1 MFDGRRSI
9 CIAADS
15 GEGRPFARARDRAKQ
30 RLGVVMI
37 PAQMTTATAPVPPT
51 PVAPGPPAPD
61 PAGWSAGALATLASI
76 GETIVRGDADRRARL
91 AAAALDLAADPAQV
105 RQLKLVLLAFE
116 SRAAN
121 LLLTGRPVR
130 FSDLGQP
137 AREAYL
143 LTWATSRIPQ
153 RRTAYQGLKRL
164 LAFLAYADPGE
175 TGVNPRL
182 ASTGFDEVPE
192 PLTPDPTPIR
202 PLDLRPVAER
212 TAAGEALVL
221 HADVVVVGSG
231 AGGGVVA
238 ADLSHAGRSV
248 VVLEA
253 GGFVP
258 EPEMPTDELGA
269 FDRLYLNHGFNV
281 SWDASIMTLAG
292 TGVGGGTLVNW
303 MTCIDPPAS
312 TRRHWAA
319 SHGLGSFDD
328 PVLDADLAALAAEI
342 GVSDAPNVP
351 PKDQLILRGCTVLRQ
366 DVGEIRRNGIGCG
379 DCGRCG
385 FGCRRGAKQSGIR
398 VHLAEAWRHG
408 TRIVSDA
415 PVERLLVEDGRA
427 AGVEA
432 TVSIDGVPR
441 RLVVH
446 APQVVIAAGALR
458 TPIVLERSGIDHPAT
473 GRNLRLHPV
482 GVIGAFL
489 DEDVAMWRGTMQA
502 ARALHHLDLDGDGTG
517 DGPND
522 APSGFIVESAPGTPG
537 LIALV
542 FPWEGRDAFE
552 GLMGRIRHVAPI
564 IGIVRER
571 GSGSIRLSRAGRPR
585 IDYTLSAPDRQTLGA
600 MLSEAARIAWEG
612 GSREMVA
619 VGTPP
624 RWFRADRDGDE
635 RAFGSWQASLR
646 TFPYEPNRGTVV
658 SAHQMGSA
666 RAGDDPARHSAD
678 PAGRVRVGDARP
690 GRDRIIPGLYVG
702 DASAFPSALG
712 VNPMMTT
719 MAWARQVART
729 VLAEGAARDG

>member
-1 MFDGRRSI
+1 M
-9 CIAADS
+9 
-15 GEGRPFARARDRAKQ
+15 
-30 RLGVVMI
+30 
-37 PAQMTTATAPVPPT
+37 
-51 PVAPGPPAPD
+51 
-61 PAGWSAGALATLASI
+61 
-76 GETIVRGDADRRARL
+76 
-91 AAAALDLAADPAQV
+91 
-105 RQLKLVLLAFE
+105 
-116 SRAAN
+116 
-121 LLLTGRPVR
+121 
-130 FSDLGQP
+130 
-137 AREAYL
+137 
-143 LTWATSRIPQ
+143 
-153 RRTAYQGLKRL
+153 
-164 LAFLAYADPGE
+164 
-175 TGVNPRL
+175 
-182 ASTGFDEVPE
+182 
-192 PLTPDPTPIR
+192 
-202 PLDLRPVAER
+202 
-212 TAAGEALVL
+212 
-221 HADVVVVGSG
+221 
-231 AGGGVVA
+231 
-238 ADLSHAGRSV
+238 
-248 VVLEA
+248 LEA
-253 GGFVP
+253 GAFVP
-258 EPEMPTDELGA
+258 EPEMPADELGA

-319 SHGLGSFDD
+319 SHGLASFED

-351 PKDQLILRGCTVLRQ
+351 PKDQLILRGCTMLRQ
-366 DVGEIRRNGIGCG
+366 EVGEIRRNGIDCG

-408 TRIVSDA
+408 TRIIPDA
-415 PVERLLVEDGRA
+415 PVERVLVEEGRA
-427 AGVEA
+427 RGRRG
-432 TVSIDGVPR
+432 DGLDRAACRGGSSSGR
-441 RLVVH
+441 RRSSSR
-446 APQVVIAAGALR
+446 PGALR

-473 GRNLRLHPV
+473 GRHLRLHPV

-517 DGPND
+517 DGPGD

-552 GLMGRIRHVAPI
+552 GLMGRIRRVAPI

-585 IDYTLSAPDRQTLGA
+585 IDYTLSALDRQTLGA
-600 MLSEAARIAWEG
+600 MLAEAARIAWEG

-646 TFPYEPNRGTVV
+646 SFPYQPNRGTVV

-666 RAGDDPARHSAD
+666 RAGDDPARHTAD
-678 PAGRVRVGDARP
+678 PVGRIRQPDARP
-690 GRDRIIPGLYVG
+690 GRDRDDRGPVRRRRVRVPERPGREP
-702 DASAFPSALG
+702 DDDDDG
-712 VNPMMTT
+712 V
-719 MAWARQVART
+719 
-729 VLAEGAARDG
+729 GAAGRPDGARGGRRAGRLGRAFLGARPRPGVRDAAARAAGSGSGSAAAAGCVRPRPVTISATAATITTPATIVRGVSGSDRTSQPRITATTGLT